1 MIKKI
6 ILSALYLTASAKVFA
21 ATPSPNQDG
30 LPANSGIYGDWVG
43 RLSEEIGNLKLVI
56 HIKNEKS
63 GPVATMDSPDQNG
76 YGCPVSRIV
85 VEGDNLTFRID
96 PLDVTYEG
104 KMDTPSGEIRGT
116 FTQKGMKSPLVLK
129 TMASQNAKNPSE
141 LNFTQG
147 SSVPKDLR
155 PSPGEGMCQIQ
166 IRNQTG
172 RYVCMGWI
180 NSDGNLLHGWS
191 SGEAGHTVSYVGP
204 GCRTNPDSP
213 YKSQV
218 GSVFVILSMNGQIL
232 GFGKPSKPGSYDLI
246 LE

>member
-1 MIKKI
+1 MNKKI
-6 ILSALYLTASAKVFA
+6 VLLSLWFFLCVCAFA
-21 ATPSPNQDG
+21 NTPSPNPPESST
-30 LPANSGIYGDWVG
+30 LSGIYGDWVG
-43 RLSEEIGNLKLVI
+43 RLSEGMGSLKLVI
-56 HIKNEKS
+56 HIRREES

-76 YGCPVSRIV
+76 YGCPVSKIA
-85 VEGDNLTFRID
+85 VEGENLTFRIE

-116 FTQKGMKSPLVLK
+116 FTQRGMKSPLVLK

-147 SSVPKDLR
+147 GNVPKDLR

-172 RYVCMGWI
+172 HYVCMGWI

-191 SGEAGHTVSYVGP
+191 NGEAGHTVSYVGP
-204 GCRTNPDSP
+204 GCRTNPDFP

-218 GSVFVILSMNGQIL
+218 GSVFVILTMNGQIL